1 MVLARGRAEIHLL
14 WIAPLRPGAPADGVL
29 SSKGDF
35 RRGAS
40 AWMASPPDEGD
51 ASAVEA
57 GLGYRTNFELQ
68 VRFS

>member
-1 MVLARGRAEIHLL
+1 M
-14 WIAPLRPGAPADGVL
+14 RPGAPADGVL
-29 SSKGDF
+29 RNKGDF

-57 GLGYRTNFELQ
+57 GLGYRANFELQ